1 VRGLRELTR
10 YRHKPADQVA
20 QRGQALRPDDLPGG
34 ISGNTD
40 TYLLSKAEAKDII
53 DHQVDTIRSEWDE
66 AAEVARLT
74 SIERNQL
81 WGRQILNPYALEDAA

>member
-1 VRGLRELTR
+1 MAIRRDGYR
-10 YRHKPADQVA
+10 YSQLAGCVA
-20 QRGQALRPDDLPGG
+20 AA
-34 ISGNTD
+34 TD
-40 TYLLSKAEAKDII
+40 TYLLSKAEAKDVI

-74 SIERNQL
+74 AVERNQL